1 MHRDRKVVRRKVRGE
16 DVSKAGSA
24 SKRGPQKSFLLIGL
38 IGLVV
43 GILCLS
49 ADPAYALR
57 CGKRLVRVG
66 DSTAKVLHI
75 CGEPESR
82 DYRVVYHLLHE
93 ENSVEA
99 SLDPVFIPV
108 ILEEWVY
115 DFGPKR
121 FVQQLHFED
130 HILRNIQPLGYGD

>member
-1 MHRDRKVVRRKVRGE
+1 
-16 DVSKAGSA
+16 
-24 SKRGPQKSFLLIGL
+24 
-38 IGLVV
+38 
-43 GILCLS
+43 
-49 ADPAYALR
+49 
-57 CGKRLVRVG
+57 VG